1 MTYRMGQC
9 SESWLIMNNKE
20 VIKCRVN
27 PIHIN
32 TLNRIFEGMD
42 GIGIV
47 STIDPKEGLIRVLVT
62 PQTYDDALSIIENAP
77 CPVEIMS

>member
-1 MTYRMGQC
+1 M
-9 SESWLIMNNKE
+9 IDKE

-32 TLNRIFEGMD
+32 ILNRIFEGMD

-62 PQTYDDALSIIENAP
+62 PDTYDDAMTIIENAP
-77 CPVEIMS
+77 CPVDLSEA

>member
-1 MTYRMGQC
+1 M
-9 SESWLIMNNKE
+9 ESWLTMIDKE

-32 TLNRIFEGMD
+32 ILNRIFEGMD

-62 PQTYDDALSIIENAP
+62 PDTYDDAMTIIENAP
-77 CPVEIMS
+77 CPVDLSEA